1 MAELR
6 NWKVNAQVSQDKSDY
21 AMNIK
26 YPLENIYTLSIAEI
40 VKSFQTDAGN
50 GITTSEAIKRT
61 KAFGGNIYQMQKQK
75 SIWRILV
82 QQFVSPIVYLLV
94 FGASVSF
101 YFKDYLEGISIV
113 AVIFINAIIGFLME
127 MQARSS
133 MLALRKMDVIKSKV
147 IREGKVMDIPAEKLT
162 PGDVIVL
169 EAGDVVPA
177 DARLIEANQLQ
188 CDESSLTGESI
199 PTIKRTDQLAKDTA
213 LGDRVNMV
221 FKGASVMN
229 GNGKAVITGISKH
242 TQLGTI
248 TSLVESSASA
258 ATPLDKKLNALSKK
272 LIWITLVM
280 TLIFAATGIIQ
291 GKKWTLILETSI
303 ALAVAA
309 IPEGLPIVA
318 TIALAYG
325 MLLMARR
332 NAIVKKLSSV
342 ETLGSTSVILT
353 DKTGTLTE
361 NKIYVD
367 TFSFPGEQMQVK
379 IENNVLRFDHGHIA
393 RSKENF
399 EKLRLIGTLCNDA
412 ASKNDNE
419 KKKATGDPI
428 EIALLQLTAAS
439 GANSEAI
446 KKEYKRLDEVPF
458 NSDTKIMGTLHQG
471 PEKNFVAAKGSV
483 EDLLTKCTKMQS
495 GTSITEWTSTEKN
508 NVLSESEKMAANGL
522 RVLAFAY
529 KEGTFNNENYLS
541 DLIYVGMIGFLDP
554 PRLDIKEAILTCLK
568 AGIRIVMITGDHPMT
583 ALNIAKKTGMVEQ
596 DEERVIAGKDLPAM
610 DRLTEA
616 WKKKILSTSVFAR
629 ATPKQKLEIEDVYQ
643 KAGNIVAMTG
653 DGVNDAPALK
663 KADVGIAMGLRGTAV
678 AKETASI
685 VLKDDS
691 FISITA
697 AIAHGREI
705 FQNIQKFVIYLVSC
719 NISEILIVTML
730 GLFAPATTLL
740 PLQILFLNLVTDIF
754 PALALG
760 VGRGDTTVMQRPPRN
775 YNKNIISNRDW
786 VVISI
791 YSLTITLSVL
801 LAVLFCK
808 YYITADAKLLNNI
821 AFITLTF
828 AQLFH
833 VFNMSSLHSKLIVNE
848 ITTNKFVWLA
858 LLICTGLLVLVF
870 IWPPLRLVLKLNV
883 LSAQLWM
890 VAISSGLIP
899 LIGVQVYRMIWQKNR
914 TR

>member
-1 MAELR
+1 LGNQA
-6 NWKVNAQVSQDKSDY
+6 NP
-21 AMNIK
+21 MNIK
-26 YPLENIYTLSIAEI
+26 YPLENIQTLSIKET
-40 VKSFQTDAGN
+40 VTSFQTDADN
-50 GITTSEAIKRT
+50 GITTAEAAKRT
-61 KAFGGNIYQMQKQK
+61 KKFGDNVYQIQKEK
-75 SIWRILV
+75 SIWRILL

-94 FGASVSF
+94 FGAAVSF
-101 YFKDYLEGISIV
+101 YFKDYLEAIAIV
-113 AVIFINAIIGFLME
+113 AVIFINALIGFLME

-133 MLALRKMDVIKSKV
+133 MHALREMDVIKSNV
-147 IREGKVMDIPAEKLT
+147 IREGKVMNIPAKKLT
-162 PGDVIVL
+162 PGDIIML
-169 EAGDVVPA
+169 EAGDVIPA
-177 DARLIEANQLQ
+177 DGRLIEANQLQ
-188 CDESSLTGESI
+188 CDESSLTGESL
-199 PTIKRTDQLAKDTA
+199 PTTKRIEPLAKDTA

-229 GNGKAVITGISKH
+229 GNGKAIITGIAEH

-248 TSLVESSASA
+248 TSLVESSAST

-272 LIWITLVM
+272 LIWITLAM
-280 TLIFAATGIIQ
+280 TLIFAITGIIQ
-291 GKKWTLILETSI
+291 GKDWALILETSI

-325 MLLMARR
+325 MLLMAKR
-332 NAIVKKLSSV
+332 NAIVKKLSAV

-361 NKIYVD
+361 NKIYVE
-367 TFSFPGEQMQVK
+367 TFSFPGEQVQVK
-379 IENNVLRFDHGHIA
+379 IENSVLRFDHGQIE

-412 ASKNDNE
+412 SVKADTE

-439 GANSEAI
+439 GANTEAL
-446 KKEYKRLDEVPF
+446 KKEYERLSEVPF

-483 EDLLTKCTKMQS
+483 EDLLTKCSQMQS
-495 GTSITEWTSTEKN
+495 GTSIGEFTSTEKS
-508 NVLSESEKMAANGL
+508 NVLSESEKMSANGL

-529 KEGTFNNENYLS
+529 KEGTIETENYLT

-554 PRLDIKEAILTCLK
+554 PRLDIKETILTCRR
-568 AGIRIVMITGDHPMT
+568 AGIKIVMITGDHPLT
-583 ALNIAKKTGMVEQ
+583 ALNIAKKTGLVEQ
-596 DEERVIAGKDLPAM
+596 DEENVITGKDLPPM
-610 DRLTEA
+610 DTLTEE
-616 WKKKILSTSVFAR
+616 WKKKILGTSVFAR
-629 ATPKQKLEIEDVYQ
+629 TTPKQKLEIEDVYQ

-719 NISEILIVTML
+719 NMSEILIVTTL
-730 GLFAPATTLL
+730 GLFVPAATLL
-740 PLQILFLNLVTDIF
+740 PLQILFLNIVTDVF

-760 VGRGDTTVMQRPPRN
+760 LGRGDITVMQRQPRGF
-775 YNKNIISNRDW
+775 KENIISTRDW
-786 VVISI
+786 VVISA
-791 YSLTITLSVL
+791 YALTLTLSVV
-801 LAVLFCK
+801 LAVLYCR
-808 YYITADAKLLNNI
+808 YYITADEGVLNNI
-821 AFITLTF
+821 AFITLMF

-833 VFNMSSLHSKLIVNE
+833 VFNMSSLNSKLIVNE

-858 LLICTGLLVLVF
+858 LLLCIGLMVLIF
-870 IWPPLRLVLKLNV
+870 IFPQMRQVLKLNV
-883 LSAQLWM
+883 LTAQLWI
-890 VAISSGLIP
+890 VAITAGLLP
-899 LIGVQVYRMIWQKNR
+899 LIGVQVYRAIWKKLQNGNR
-914 TR
+914 N